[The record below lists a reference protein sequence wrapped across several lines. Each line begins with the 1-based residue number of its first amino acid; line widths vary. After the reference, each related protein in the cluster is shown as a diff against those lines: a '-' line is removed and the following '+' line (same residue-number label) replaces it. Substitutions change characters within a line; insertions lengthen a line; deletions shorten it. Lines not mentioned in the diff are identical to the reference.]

1 MVDIS
6 LEASHDF
13 WSGFM
18 DESVYRVIVLLE
30 SIETGLHDEDPAY
43 EQSMRSLGDALDH
56 IPAGFAKPERV
67 LNVLAHIRTSRYLRI
82 LQAMDSAEPGSAS
95 KVIAHAEQSANS
107 DASAQLFLQR
117 NLIFERFRLLMRIFS
132 LERLRTLTDALE
144 E

>member
-1 MVDIS
+1 M
-6 LEASHDF
+6 
-13 WSGFM
+13 
-18 DESVYRVIVLLE
+18 
-30 SIETGLHDEDPAY
+30 
-43 EQSMRSLGDALDH
+43 
-56 IPAGFAKPERV
+56 

-82 LQAMDSAEPGSAS
+82 LQAMDSSEPGSAS